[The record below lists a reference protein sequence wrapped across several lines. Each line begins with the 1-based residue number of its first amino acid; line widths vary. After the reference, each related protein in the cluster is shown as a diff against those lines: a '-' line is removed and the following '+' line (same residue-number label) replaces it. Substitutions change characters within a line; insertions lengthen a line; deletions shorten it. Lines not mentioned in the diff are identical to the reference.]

1 MLLNASQ
8 KKTLRSLGQGM
19 PALLQIGKDGLSEN
33 TVKNLDIQL
42 DAHELVKINLLKTA
56 PLDVREA
63 AIDLAAAT
71 GANVV
76 HIIGRTILLY
86 RPTKENKLGIRL

>member
-63 AIDLAAAT
+63 AIDPAAAT
-71 GANVV
+71 GATGV
-76 HIIGRTILLY
+76 HTLGRTILLY

>member
-71 GANVV
+71 GAHVG

>member
-8 KKTLRSLGQGM
+8 KKKLRALGQGM

-33 TVKNLDIQL
+33 TVKNLDTQL

-56 PLDVREA
+56 PVDVREA

-76 HIIGRTILLY
+76 HIIGRTFLLY